1 MGHFIFCGCGSLL
14 NIYMENTNQITVAD
28 LDAVRNILDLAAS
41 RGAFQ
46 GAELTQVGAVYDK
59 LTAFLNSVVA
69 QAKAAQEAAE
79 ADGTADE
86 DTTAASSDSVQGG

>member
-1 MGHFIFCGCGSLL
+1 
-14 NIYMENTNQITVAD
+14 MENTTQITVAD
-28 LDAVRNILDLAAS
+28 LDALRSIVDIAAS

-46 GAELTQVGAVYDK
+46 AAELSQVGAVYDK